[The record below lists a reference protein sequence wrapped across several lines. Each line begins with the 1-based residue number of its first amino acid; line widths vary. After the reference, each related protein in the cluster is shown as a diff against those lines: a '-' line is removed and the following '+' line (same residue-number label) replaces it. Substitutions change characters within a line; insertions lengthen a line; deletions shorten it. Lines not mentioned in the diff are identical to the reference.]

1 MRKSMVVFI
10 ALVLLAAGGAAWAA
24 DSNTLTVQASVVGT
38 CMFTGTK
45 TSTLD
50 FGAIDPS
57 AAGPIPAS
65 GSTQFWCTKGVTT
78 DAISAGNGGNHDG
91 TSRRMAGP
99 GGDFIPYSLIL
110 AAPSGTNAGPLSPRT
125 LNFSGSIVAADYAV
139 VSAGSYSDTVTLTLT
154 P

>member
-1 MRKSMVVFI
+1 MRKSITVFI
-10 ALVLLAAGGAAWAA
+10 SLAVLAAGGAAWAA
-24 DSNTLTVQASVVGT
+24 DTNTLTVSASVNGT
-38 CMFTGTK
+38 CKFTGSK

-57 AAGPIPAS
+57 AAGPLPAS

-78 DAISAGNGGNHDG
+78 DAISPGQGVNWSGS
-91 TSRRMAGP
+91 SRRMAGP
-99 GGDFIPYSLIL
+99 GGDLIPYTLIL

-125 LNFSGSIVAADYAV
+125 LNFSGSIVAADYAA
-139 VSAGSYSDTVTLTLT
+139 VSAGSYTDTVTLTLT